1 MNFFEVTENGINT
14 ILKLKYN
21 YDMILKEDGTIK
33 ITPKVISIIDPTQL
47 SNYAFTFSNIIECEI
62 HGTIISSPNYSK
74 VLEHIYTVINDG
86 IKIIQTPTT
95 FHLKT
100 IEYNIEGF
108 EYLPDVGISY
118 QRKDANGTIKE
129 ILIQAKHHNIHID
142 IMIKLNDDTLV
153 CVLNTI

>member
-14 ILKLKYN
+14 ILKLKDN

-33 ITPKVISIIDPTQL
+33 ITPKVISIISPSQL
-47 SNYAFTFSNIIECEI
+47 SSYSFTFSNILECEI
-62 HGTIISSPNYSK
+62 DGTIISSPNYSK
-74 VLEHIYTVINDG
+74 VLEHIYSVIKDG

-95 FHLKT
+95 FYLKT

-118 QRKDANGTIKE
+118 QKKDANGTIKE
-129 ILIQAKHHNIHID
+129 ILIQAKHHNIKID

>member
-14 ILKLKYN
+14 ILKLKDN

-33 ITPKVISIIDPTQL
+33 ITPKIISISDPTQL
-47 SNYAFTFSNIIECEI
+47 SNYAFTFSNILECEI
-62 HGTIISSPNYSK
+62 DGTIISSPNYSK
-74 VLEHIYTVINDG
+74 VLEHIYSVINDG
-86 IKIIQTPTT
+86 IKIIQTPST

-100 IEYNIEGF
+100 VEYNKEGF
-108 EYLPDVGISY
+108 EYLPIVGISY

-129 ILIQAKHHNIHID
+129 ILIQAKHHNIPID

-153 CVLNTI
+153 CILNTI

>member
-14 ILKLKYN
+14 ILKLKDN
-21 YDMILKEDGTIK
+21 YDMITNEDGTIK
-33 ITPKVISIIDPTQL
+33 ITPKIISIISPSQL
-47 SNYAFTFSNIIECEI
+47 SSYSFTFSNILECEI
-62 HGTIISSPNYSK
+62 DGTIISSPNYSK

-86 IKIIQTPTT
+86 IKIIQTPST

-100 IEYNIEGF
+100 IEYTMEGF

-129 ILIQAKHHNIHID
+129 ILIQAKHHNIKID
-142 IMIKLNDDTLV
+142 IMIKLNDDRL
-153 CVLNTI
+153 LNR

>member
-1 MNFFEVTENGINT
+1 MNFFEVTQNGINT
-14 ILKLKYN
+14 ILKLKDN
-21 YDMILKEDGTIK
+21 YDMIIKENNTIK
-33 ITPKVISIIDPTQL
+33 ITPKIISIIDPTQL
-47 SNYAFTFSNIIECEI
+47 SNYAFTFSNILECEI
-62 HGTIISSPNYSK
+62 DGTIISSPNYSK

-108 EYLPDVGISY
+108 EYLPNVGISY
-118 QRKDANGTIKE
+118 QRKDANETIKE
-129 ILIQAKHHNIHID
+129 ILIQAKHHNIKID

>member
-14 ILKLKYN
+14 ILKLKDN
-21 YDMILKEDGTIK
+21 YDMVTNEDGTIK
-33 ITPKVISIIDPTQL
+33 ITPKIISIISPSQL
-47 SNYAFTFSNIIECEI
+47 SSHSFTFSNILECEI
-62 HGTIISSPNYSK
+62 DGTIISSPNYSK

-86 IKIIQTPTT
+86 IKIIQTPST

-108 EYLPDVGISY
+108 EYLPNVGISY

-129 ILIQAKHHNIHID
+129 ILIQAKHHNIKID
-142 IMIKLNDDTLV
+142 IMIKLNDDRLL
-153 CVLNTI
+153 CVLT